1 MNRQSWLLNLSLLK
15 TNPAFR
21 AVFIA
26 RFISILSLGLLGV
39 AIPVQ
44 IQMMTHSTWQVGLS
58 VTLTGASM
66 FVGLMV
72 GGVLADRY
80 ERKRLIL
87 LARGTCGVGFVGLCL
102 NALLPEP
109 SLAAIYLLGIWD
121 GFFASLGVT
130 ALLAA
135 TPALVGRENLMQAG
149 AITMLTVRLG
159 SVISPMIGGLLLATG
174 GVAWNFGLAAAGTF
188 ITTLTL
194 LRLPQLP
201 PPPQPREHPL
211 RSLLAGLTFLCRSP
225 LIGGIALLGGLLTMA
240 SAVRVLY
247 PALAGSWQM
256 SAGQIGLLYA
266 AIPLG
271 AALGALT
278 SGQLAQTVRPGALML
293 ATTVGSF
300 VAIALFSLMPH
311 WALGALCLA
320 LFGWLS
326 AISSLLQYTLIQ
338 TQTPEHMLGRI
349 NGLWTAQN
357 VTGDAIGAA
366 LLGGLGAVMTPAASA
381 SAKSTPVKRCCAA
394 PSRPATSWW
403 TGSGGPAMA
412 NRQVPSDLNIDLAA
426 TAPQAVV
433 GDLERR
439 THQLQRLVLPL
450 LVLFDDFVRHG
461 VLGLN
466 ARLIAGPDRTH
477 RLVDIRQSH
486 GHDQMPSIPSV
497 QSRVPFETLI

>member
-1 MNRQSWLLNLSLLK
+1 MNQKSWLINLSLLK
-15 TNPAFR
+15 THPAYR

-39 AIPVQ
+39 AVPVQ
-44 IQMMTHSTWQVGLS
+44 IQTLTHSSWLVGLS
-58 VTLTGASM
+58 VTLTGGAM
-66 FVGLMV
+66 FIGLMI

-80 ERKRLIL
+80 ERKKLIL

-102 NALLPEP
+102 NAMLPEP
-109 SLAAIYLLGIWD
+109 SLLAIYALGLWD

-159 SVISPMIGGLLLATG
+159 SVISPMVGGLLLATG
-174 GVAWNFGLAAAGTF
+174 NVAWNYGLAAAGTF

-194 LRLPQLP
+194 LRLPLLP
-201 PPPQPREHPL
+201 PPPQPQPREHPL
-211 RSLLAGLTFLCRSP
+211 KSLMAAIRFLFSNP

-247 PALAGSWQM
+247 PALAGEWQM
-256 SAGQIGLLYA
+256 SASEIGVLYA

-271 AALGALT
+271 AACGALT
-278 SGQLAQTVRPGALML
+278 SGRLAQSARPGLIML
-293 ATTVGSF
+293 LTTLASF
-300 VAIALFSLMPH
+300 IAMGFFSLMPV
-311 WALGALCLA
+311 WALGVLCLV

-338 TQTPEHMLGRI
+338 TQTPEGMLGRI

-366 LLGGLGAVMTPAASA
+366 ILGGLGAVMTPVASA
-381 SAKSTPVKRCCAA
+381 S
-394 PSRPATSWW
+394 TS
-403 TGSGGPAMA
+403 GF
-412 NRQVPSDLNIDLAA
+412 VL
-426 TAPQAVV
+426 AVV
-433 GDLERR
+433 GGILLMVLAELRR
-439 THQLQRLVLPL
+439 FRQEVVLN
-450 LVLFDDFVRHG
+450 DG
-461 VLGLN
+461 
-466 ARLIAGPDRTH
+466 AA
-477 RLVDIRQSH
+477 
-486 GHDQMPSIPSV
+486 
-497 QSRVPFETLI
+497 

>member
-1 MNRQSWLLNLSLLK
+1 MQRQSWLLNLSLLK
-15 TNPAFR
+15 THPAFR

-39 AIPVQ
+39 AVPVQ
-44 IQMMTHSTWQVGLS
+44 IQALTHSIWHVGLA
-58 VTLTGASM
+58 VTLTGAAM
-66 FVGLMV
+66 FIGLML

-80 ERKRLIL
+80 ERKKLIL
-87 LARGTCGVGFVGLCL
+87 LARGTCGIGFLGLWL

-109 SLAAIYLLGIWD
+109 SLLAIYLLGIWD
-121 GFFASLGVT
+121 GLFASIGVT

-159 SVISPMIGGLLLATG
+159 SVISPMVGGLLLASG
-174 GVAWNFGLAAAGTF
+174 GFSWNYLLAALGTF

-201 PPPQPREHPL
+201 PPPSPREHPL
-211 RSLLAGLTFLCRSP
+211 KSLMAGMRFLFNSP
-225 LIGGIALLGGLLTMA
+225 LIGGIALLGALLTMA

-247 PALAGSWQM
+247 PALAMGWQM
-256 SAGQIGLLYA
+256 SAAQIGLLYA

-271 AALGALT
+271 AAFGALT
-278 SGQLAQTVRPGALML
+278 SGNLARSEKPGQIML
-293 ATTVGSF
+293 LTTVGSF
-300 VAIALFSLMPH
+300 VAIGMFSLMPV

-338 TQTPEHMLGRI
+338 TQTPEAMLGRI

-366 LLGGLGAVMTPAASA
+366 ILGGFGAMLTPVAAASA
-381 SAKSTPVKRCCAA
+381 SGWA
-394 PSRPATSWW
+394 
-403 TGSGGPAMA
+403 
-412 NRQVPSDLNIDLAA
+412 LAI
-426 TAPQAVV
+426 V
-433 GDLERR
+433 GVI
-439 THQLQRLVLPL
+439 LVLL
-450 LVLFDDFVRHG
+450 LGELRRF
-461 VLGLN
+461 
-466 ARLIAGPDRTH
+466 
-477 RLVDIRQSH
+477 RQ
-486 GHDQMPSIPSV
+486 
-497 QSRVPFETLI
+497 ETATV

>member
-1 MNRQSWLLNLSLLK
+1 MQRQSWLLNVSLLK
-15 TNPAFR
+15 THPAFR

-39 AIPVQ
+39 AVPVQ
-44 IQMMTHSTWQVGLS
+44 IQMMTQSTLQVGLS
-58 VTLTGASM
+58 VTLTGGAM
-66 FVGLMV
+66 FIGLML

-80 ERKRLIL
+80 ERKKLIL
-87 LARGTCGVGFVGLCL
+87 LARGTCGIGFLGLWL
-102 NALLPEP
+102 NASLPEP
-109 SLAAIYLLGIWD
+109 SLLAIYLLGIWD
-121 GFFASLGVT
+121 GLFASIGVT

-159 SVISPMIGGLLLATG
+159 SVISPMVGGLLLASG
-174 GVAWNFGLAAAGTF
+174 GFSWNYLLAAIGTF

-211 RSLLAGLTFLCRSP
+211 KSLMAGLKFLFNSP

-247 PALAGSWQM
+247 PALAMQWQM
-256 SAGQIGLLYA
+256 SAAQIGLLYA

-278 SGQLAQTVRPGALML
+278 SGRLAHHVRPGMLML
-293 ATTVGSF
+293 TTTVAAF
-300 VAIALFSLMPH
+300 IAIGLFSLMPV
-311 WALGALCLA
+311 WLLGVICLA

-326 AISSLLQYTLIQ
+326 AVSSLLQYTLIQ
-338 TQTPEHMLGRI
+338 TQTPEAMLGRI

-366 LLGGLGAVMTPAASA
+366 LLGGMGAMLTPAAAASA
-381 SAKSTPVKRCCAA
+381 SGWALAIVGLMLILMLRELRGFRREAEPVEEAA
-394 PSRPATSWW
+394 
-403 TGSGGPAMA
+403 
-412 NRQVPSDLNIDLAA
+412 
-426 TAPQAVV
+426 
-433 GDLERR
+433 
-439 THQLQRLVLPL
+439 
-450 LVLFDDFVRHG
+450 
-461 VLGLN
+461 
-466 ARLIAGPDRTH
+466 
-477 RLVDIRQSH
+477 
-486 GHDQMPSIPSV
+486 
-497 QSRVPFETLI
+497 

>member
-1 MNRQSWLLNLSLLK
+1 M
-15 TNPAFR
+15 
-21 AVFIA
+21 
-26 RFISILSLGLLGV
+26 
-39 AIPVQ
+39 
-44 IQMMTHSTWQVGLS
+44 
-58 VTLTGASM
+58 
-66 FVGLMV
+66 
-72 GGVLADRY
+72 LADRY

-135 TPALVGRENLMQAG
+135 TPALVGGKPDAGRGHHHVDGAPWLSDFADDRRPAAGHRRRGVELRPGGGGDLHHHLNPAASAAAAAASAAARASAALPAGGADLPLPEPAYRRDCAAWRSADHGQRGAG
-149 AITMLTVRLG
+149 A
-159 SVISPMIGGLLLATG
+159 
-174 GVAWNFGLAAAGTF
+174 
-188 ITTLTL
+188 
-194 LRLPQLP
+194 
-201 PPPQPREHPL
+201 H
-211 RSLLAGLTFLCRSP
+211 
-225 LIGGIALLGGLLTMA
+225 
-240 SAVRVLY
+240 

-271 AALGALT
+271 AALGAST

-381 SAKSTPVKRCCAA
+381 SA
-394 PSRPATSWW
+394 
-403 TGSGGPAMA
+403 SGWA
-412 NRQVPSDLNIDLAA
+412 LAL
-426 TAPQAVV
+426 V
-433 GDLERR
+433 G
-439 THQLQRLVLPL
+439 VL
-450 LVLFDDFVRHG
+450 LV
-461 VLGLN
+461 GLLRELRRFQRPEIVN
-466 ARLIAGPDRTH
+466 E
-477 RLVDIRQSH
+477 S
-486 GHDQMPSIPSV
+486 
-497 QSRVPFETLI
+497 